1 MEQSYPRGRLPIT
14 RGHRASEGLKLTNAT
29 TKDSTRRLL
38 FVVVIFVVV
47 GALCLALLLSH
58 SSPIPGVSLNEAHVS
73 SSGLNANANTANA
86 NNFNRRQFRFNAERD
101 LYTRRREEN
110 ARAYIDLYSREPAVA
125 LNRFI
130 ADNPAAAR
138 GGEAAIEPRAGPIPS
153 FAESKA
159 RLPSPVWEGH
169 QTAID
174 CYWDTWEI
182 VPNLSLSLSLSAV
195 RARVRVLWECG
206 LISCACGASGLSQH
220 QVSGNGERLCGRLHR
235 HCVQRLSLHV
245 GLGLHPPLCQ
255 VCT

>member
-58 SSPIPGVSLNEAHVS
+58 SSPVPGVSLNEAHVS
-73 SSGLNANANTANA
+73 SSGLNANANTANT

-138 GGEAAIEPRAGPIPS
+138 GGEAAIEPRAGPLRGGS
-153 FAESKA
+153 
-159 RLPSPVWEGH
+159 
-169 QTAID
+169 D
-174 CYWDTWEI
+174 
-182 VPNLSLSLSLSAV
+182 
-195 RARVRVLWECG
+195 RARG
-206 LISCACGASGLSQH
+206 
-220 QVSGNGERLCGRLHR
+220 
-235 HCVQRLSLHV
+235 
-245 GLGLHPPLCQ
+245 
-255 VCT
+255 